1 MSAGTAGEQAQGIV
15 PERRGLSD
23 VIYGALR
30 KRIVSL
36 AYHPGTMIFENV
48 VAAEFG
54 VSRTPVRQAF
64 FRLARE
70 ELLLVLPQRGARVS
84 QLSIAKV
91 KEAQAVREALE
102 IAAFADVARQ
112 WDEDA
117 PVFRRAAA
125 DMLACIA
132 AQKAAVARG
141 DYITFVALD
150 EDYHNLVL
158 RLDGNATLMAIV
170 NDVRAHLTRLRYL
183 ELQEAHHEAEAI
195 VYHEQIL
202 EALRAGDVRATA
214 ETLRAHLKRLE
225 GFREQLFRKYEGVFV

>member
-1 MSAGTAGEQAQGIV
+1 MKAKGIV
-15 PERRGLSD
+15 AGRAHLGEA
-23 VIYGALR
+23 IYGELR

-36 AYHPGTMIFENV
+36 TYHPGTMIFENV

-70 ELLLVLPQRGARVS
+70 ELLVILPQRGARVS
-84 QLSIAKV
+84 QLSIEKV
-91 KEAQAVREALE
+91 KEAQVVREALE
-102 IAAFADVARQ
+102 ISAFGAVARR
-112 WDEDA
+112 WDESVPA
-117 PVFRRAAA
+117 FRRATA
-125 DMLACIA
+125 DILACIA

-170 NDVRAHLTRLRYL
+170 GDMRAHLTRLRYL
-183 ELQEAHHEAEAI
+183 ELQEAHHEIEAI
-195 VYHEQIL
+195 GYHEQIL
-202 EALRAGDVRATA
+202 QALQAGDVRATT
-214 ETLRAHLKRLE
+214 ETLRLHLQRLE

>member
-1 MSAGTAGEQAQGIV
+1 MRAEGIV
-15 PERRGLSD
+15 AERAHLGD
-23 VIYGALR
+23 VIYGELR

-36 AYHPGTMIFENV
+36 TYHPGTMIFENV
-48 VAAEFG
+48 VAAEFK

-70 ELLLVLPQRGARVS
+70 ELLVILPQRGALVS
-84 QLSIAKV
+84 HLSIDKV

-102 IAAFADVARQ
+102 ISAFGAVAWR
-112 WDEDA
+112 WDENA
-117 PVFRRAAA
+117 PAFRRAAA
-125 DMLACIA
+125 DILACIA

-158 RLDGNATLMAIV
+158 RLNGNATLMAIV
-170 NDVRAHLTRLRYL
+170 TDMRAHLTRLRYL
-183 ELQEAHHEAEAI
+183 ELQEAHHEIEAI
-195 VYHEQIL
+195 GYHEQIL
-202 EALRAGDVRATA
+202 QALRAGDVCATT
-214 ETLRAHLKRLE
+214 ETLRLHLQRLE